1 MEEFGLKRKDL
12 IRQLDIDKSSL
23 SLILSRKVLLY
34 KRTKTSFY
42 YYFLTYEINRDLRE
56 EMLSEEWIAL
66 PHPIVEFK
74 FQNVS

>member
-56 EMLSEEWIAL
+56 EMLSEE
-66 PHPIVEFK
+66 
-74 FQNVS
+74 